1 MIVVSNSSVLIALS
15 AIGRLEL
22 LPKKFTRGIIIPG
35 AVWEEVVVTGHGLP
49 GAKSVADA
57 SWINQQQVADITLVF
72 TLRASLDKGEAEV
85 IALAREIKAD
95 LLLLDEKSARNIA
108 RRFNYTVLGTVGLL
122 IWAKRQGLIQS
133 LADDLEALQQKGGFR
148 LGKNIY
154 QYALSQAGEVR

>member
-1 MIVVSNSSVLIALS
+1 MKVVSNSSVLIALS

-22 LPKKFTRGIIIPG
+22 LLKKFTQGIIIPG
-35 AVWEEVVVTGHGLP
+35 AVWEEVVLTGHGLP

-85 IALAREIKAD
+85 IALAREIEAD
-95 LLLLDEKSARNIA
+95 ILLLDEKSARNIA
-108 RRFNYTVLGTVGLL
+108 RRFNYSVLGTVGVL

-133 LADDLEALQQKGGFR
+133 LAADLEALQQKGGFR

-154 QYALSQAGEVR
+154 HSALSQVGEE